1 MKKKYKETDI
11 NKRGKSDKRRNSSFL
26 RDERHPMRKVSSA
39 ITLNARSGLVHRST
53 PRERRQI
60 RVVAYSCQIGANVA
74 RSARDCPR
82 FCIRAKPGSIYLHTG
97 RWIGDRAIGERASR
111 LFPGRRAVH
120 TIPAVGHFSNARPR
134 DIVRIEPLGGAPRAR
149 AQVRLVAMFTA

>member
-1 MKKKYKETDI
+1 
-11 NKRGKSDKRRNSSFL
+11 
-26 RDERHPMRKVSSA
+26 MRKVSSA
-39 ITLNARSGLVHRST
+39 IMLNARSGLVHRST

-60 RVVAYSCQIGANVA
+60 RVVAHSCQIGANVA

-82 FCIRAKPGSIYLHTG
+82 FWIRLKPGSIYLHTG

-134 DIVRIEPLGGAPRAR
+134 DVVSIEPLGGVPRAR
-149 AQVRLVAMFTA
+149 ARAGQARSYVHGVTRVYAMVNIKGDNQSNSDLRLIGN